1 MFDPIVEEI
10 RSTRDR
16 LSMMSGGDIHSIA
29 MAARKRQELA
39 GTKTV
44 TRPARR
50 TESSRNHPLHPT
62 GGSGVSP
69 LDTSSPAAG

>member
-1 MFDPIVEEI
+1 MFDPIVDEI
-10 RSTRDR
+10 RSTRER
-16 LSMMSGGDIHSIA
+16 LAMVAGGDIHSIA

-50 TESSRNHPLHPT
+50 PEPIRNTPLHPS
-62 GGSGVSP
+62 GGSGISP

>member
-1 MFDPIVEEI
+1 MTDPIVDEI
-10 RSTRDR
+10 RSTRER
-16 LSMMSGGDIHSIA
+16 LAMLAGGDIHSIA
-29 MAARKRQELA
+29 MAACKRQELA

-50 TESSRNHPLHPT
+50 PEPSRNKPLQPS

-69 LDTSSPAAG
+69 MDNSSPAAG